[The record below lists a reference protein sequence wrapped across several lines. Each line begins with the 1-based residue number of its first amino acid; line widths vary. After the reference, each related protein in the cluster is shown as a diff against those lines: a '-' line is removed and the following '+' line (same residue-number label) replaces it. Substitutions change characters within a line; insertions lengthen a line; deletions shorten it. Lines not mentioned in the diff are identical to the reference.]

1 MKRTA
6 FAALGKPT
14 AISLALLLGF
24 ATFQG
29 ALHSA
34 HHLENPEEADQC
46 QVLAVSEHLSGVGV
60 ETPGVCSQL
69 PAAEAPAPARTVRGL
84 ATVFRPDTG
93 RAPPRFS
100 ANRFAQPG

>member
-34 HHLENPEEADQC
+34 HHLENPEEAAQC
-46 QVLAVSEHLSGVGV
+46 QVLAVSQHLAGVGA
-60 ETPGVCSQL
+60 ETPGVCTEL
-69 PAAEAPAPARTVRGL
+69 LAVVEAPAPAGTERSLRNL
-84 ATVFRPDTG
+84 FRPDIG
-93 RAPPRFS
+93 RAPPS
-100 ANRFAQPG
+100 VPG